1 MVRARSMQ
9 EYREMVRQALQEVQ
23 ELEQTAEFDGLI
35 EVAELVVPLRHSLES
50 LAAAMDAGDYAFD
63 ASPLDFMPLVE
74 THDMDVLP
82 FRHLLQC
89 LNWTHTEGLDEAES
103 EEAQA

>member
-1 MVRARSMQ
+1 MIRARNMQ

-35 EVAELVVPLRHSLES
+35 EVAEWAVPLRASLEA
-50 LAAAMDAGDYAFD
+50 LAASMDAGEYAFD

-74 THDMDVLP
+74 AHDMDVLP

-89 LNWTHTEGLDEAES
+89 LNWTHTEGLDETELK
-103 EEAQA
+103 EAHA